1 MVLEK
6 DIPRFVEW
14 VGPAFF
20 SYLLGLAVFTVI
32 VGGIAWLVQT
42 VLFGP
47 LAAGDRVY
55 HGAVGLV
62 GDLRR
67 VSWRRVTAM
76 TRLAVQESLRKNV
89 LVALG
94 FFAVVLLFAGWFLD
108 PTSVNPGRLYL
119 GFILTS
125 TNLLVCLVVLV
136 LSAFSLPADIKAKA
150 IQTVTTKPV
159 RTIEIVLGRF
169 LGFSAI
175 GTASL
180 LVMGLAGWAFVVR
193 SVAHEHLISQED
205 LEDVVAADGSLAG
218 YRGRTSFR
226 QGHRHWVELGPEGS
240 GRTDVAQGHRHA
252 VRARESADGKRVFEV
267 GPPEALL
274 EARRPLRGRLT
285 FRDRDG
291 SPSAKGIS
299 VGAEWGY
306 RQYIE
311 GSTLAAAVWT
321 FEGIDEREFP
331 DGLPLEM
338 IVRVFRTHKGDIE
351 KGIGGSVRVRNPRT
365 QVESAPFYFTAKEFT
380 IDSLMIPR
388 QVAVT
393 TPGGGTRQVD
403 LFAELVDRKPEDG
416 GAAAAGGGG
425 KGRIEVV
432 LQCLVPAQYFGVA
445 QADFYLLAGNGSF
458 AFNYIKSCLGIWF
471 SMLLVAAIGVTFS
484 TFLSGPVA
492 VLATL
497 SVLLIGQVREFVSRW
512 YDSLVTGDATIV
524 PGGGPIES
532 LYRIITQTSI
542 TLELDETPAVLAM
555 KAADTLL
562 VSPMRLLAAVF
573 PSLGSLG
580 TGEFVASGFDI
591 PLDLIAEHS
600 LETLGYVLPCIVLGA
615 LFLKA
620 REVAS

>member
-6 DIPRFVEW
+6 DIPRFFEW
-14 VGPAFF
+14 VGPACF
-20 SYLLGLAVFTVI
+20 SYVLGLAIFAVVL
-32 VGGIAWLVQT
+32 GGLAWLLLS
-42 VLFGP
+42 VLYGP
-47 LAAGDRVY
+47 MVAGDRVY
-55 HGAVGLV
+55 RGAMGVV
-62 GDLRR
+62 ADLGE

-94 FFAVVLLFAGWFLD
+94 LFAVVLLFAGWFLD
-108 PTSVNPGRLYL
+108 PSSVNPGRLYL
-119 GFILTS
+119 GFILTA

-136 LSAFSLPADIKAKA
+136 LAAFSLPADIKAKA

-175 GTASL
+175 GTATL
-180 LVMGLAGWAFVVR
+180 VVMGVAGWAFVVR
-193 SVAHEHLISQED
+193 SVAHDHELAQDD
-205 LEDVVAADGSLAG
+205 LQDVAAADGSLAG
-218 YRGRTSFR
+218 YRGRTSLR
-226 QGHRHWVELGPEGS
+226 QGHRHTVELGPDGN
-240 GRTDVAQGHRHA
+240 GRTDVTQGHRHA
-252 VRARESADGKRVFEV
+252 VRAREAADGRRFFDL
-267 GPPEALL
+267 GPPEGLL

-291 SPSAKGIS
+291 RPAAKGIS

-306 RQYIE
+306 REYIE
-311 GSTLAAAVWT
+311 GSSLAAAIWT
-321 FEGIDEREFP
+321 FEGIDDREFP
-331 DGLPLEM
+331 EGLPLEM

-351 KGIGGSVRVRNPRT
+351 KGIGGSIRVRNPQT
-365 QVESAPFYFTAKEFT
+365 LLESSPFYFTAKEFT

-393 TPGGGTRQVD
+393 AAGGGTRQVD
-403 LFAELVDRKPEDG
+403 LFEELVHREPATG
-416 GAAAAGGGG
+416 GGSGG
-425 KGRIEVV
+425 KGRIEVI
-432 LQCLVPAQYFGVA
+432 LQCLVPGQYFGVA
-445 QADFYLLAGNGSF
+445 PADFYLLAGNGSF
-458 AFNYIKSCLGIWF
+458 ALNYLKSCLGIWF
-471 SMLLVAAIGVTFS
+471 SMLLVAVIGVTFS

-492 VLATL
+492 LLATL
-497 SVLLIGQVREFVSRW
+497 SVLLIGQVREFVARW
-512 YDSLVTGDATIV
+512 HDSLVTGDASSV

-532 LYRIITQTSI
+532 LYRILTQASI
-542 TLELDETPAVLAM
+542 TVELDESPAVVAM
-555 KAADTLL
+555 KAVDTLL

-591 PLDLIAEHS
+591 PFDLIAEHS
-600 LETLGYVLPCIVLGA
+600 LETLGYVVPCIVLGA
-615 LFLKA
+615 IFLKA